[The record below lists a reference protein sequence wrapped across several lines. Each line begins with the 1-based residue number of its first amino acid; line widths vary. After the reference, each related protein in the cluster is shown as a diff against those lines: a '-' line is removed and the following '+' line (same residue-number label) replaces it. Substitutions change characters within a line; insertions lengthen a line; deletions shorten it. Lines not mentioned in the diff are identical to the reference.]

1 MKQACNY
8 SEKVWTHSFSD
19 DEISSEEKELL
30 QAHLKT
36 CIECKSLSIKLSQWT
51 SDVPE
56 DNYFLFQKVIAK
68 VTNSDRNYIS
78 RAKFALGFAFGIV
91 LFIGISL
98 GFIVKSTIYDKNS
111 TINMFADT
119 QYNQSLNNYSN
130 DTFYSEIKSDETQ
143 SLLLSEIN

>member
-1 MKQACNY
+1 MKQSCNY
-8 SEKVWTHSFSD
+8 SEKVWAHSLSN
-19 DEISSEEKELL
+19 DEFSSEEKELL
-30 QAHLKT
+30 KAHLNT
-36 CIECKSLSIKLSQWT
+36 CIECKSLSIKLNQWT

-91 LFIGISL
+91 LFIGISI

-111 TINMFADT
+111 ITNMFADT